1 MVIVLL
7 KQRNMLRRVMMNEDL
22 KPHSF
27 VARCVDMNSDAKL
40 VKHKVT
46 YVVNNVDREWVVM
59 AKDPMDAIK
68 KTQEYLGV

>member
-1 MVIVLL
+1 M
-7 KQRNMLRRVMMNEDL
+7 KMSDDL

-27 VARCVDMNSDAKL
+27 MATCLDMNNDAKL
-40 VKHKVT
+40 VKHKVK

-68 KTQEYLGV
+68 RTQEYLGV

>member
-46 YVVNNVDREWVVM
+46 YVVNNVDREW
-59 AKDPMDAIK
+59 
-68 KTQEYLGV
+68 L

>member
-1 MVIVLL
+1 MVS
-7 KQRNMLRRVMMNEDL
+7 EDS

-27 VARCVDMNSDAKL
+27 MATCLDMNNDAKL
-40 VKHKVT
+40 VKHKVK

-68 KTQEYLGV
+68 KTQQYLEV